1 MRGLIYQLKTSH
13 IPEISTLSPFL
24 SLTLYLFQVLEF
36 GEADRDRER
45 ERESNKCKMKEKK
58 LMETEELNFL
68 LQSGIVLCKLAA
80 IIVPGA
86 DIVVDQLQVV
96 NFWKYFIYWFSTFL
110 RRGIC
115 LQRRKTFTYF

>member
-1 MRGLIYQLKTSH
+1 M
-13 IPEISTLSPFL
+13 
-24 SLTLYLFQVLEF
+24 EF
-36 GEADRDRER
+36 GEAAERDREK
-45 ERESNKCKMKEKK
+45 ESNKCKMKEKK

-80 IIVPGA
+80 IIVPGT
-86 DIVVDQLQVV
+86 DILVEQLQV
-96 NFWKYFIYWFSTFL
+96 NCATEKCFIYWFPTFL